1 MPLEIAS
8 FTTSS
13 ALLSLTATPLPSRIE
28 LCQDSSVGGLTPTLE
43 SYITIKSTAASLHVP
58 VHIMIRPHA
67 RSFAYDAGDLEQ
79 MKESIERFN
88 ELGCEGFVL
97 GCLVQHEEG
106 FKVDRH
112 ACKALLDVIGK
123 NRKVTFH
130 RAFDQVSVI
139 HMAEQLEVL
148 VELGFDGL
156 LTSGGAKSA
165 VEGNDML
172 RMLVEKARGRIEI
185 IVGGGVRST
194 NLKELRSAIGEDV
207 KWWHSSAVTG
217 SREEANIVEVEAL
230 GVIITSGDGE
240 DDDELTK
247 H

>member
-1 MPLEIAS
+1 
-8 FTTSS
+8 
-13 ALLSLTATPLPSRIE
+13 
-28 LCQDSSVGGLTPTLE
+28 
-43 SYITIKSTAASLHVP
+43 
-58 VHIMIRPHA
+58 
-67 RSFAYDAGDLEQ
+67 
-79 MKESIERFN
+79 
-88 ELGCEGFVL
+88 
-97 GCLVQHEEG
+97 
-106 FKVDRH
+106 
-112 ACKALLDVIGK
+112 
-123 NRKVTFH
+123 
-130 RAFDQVSVI
+130 
-139 HMAEQLEVL
+139 MAEQLEVL

-247 H
+247 HWEW